1 MKIETAKSGTPVL
14 DIHEAAS
21 LFGRRDEKI
30 RLIEKELGVVVIS
43 NGHDVHIDGDPFDVE
58 IAKKVVRD
66 LLEVI
71 RQGHKLTTGDVMYAI
86 ELAKEGSRTSL
97 AMIMEDVIQV
107 TTRGKKIAPRT
118 LGQKIYLDA
127 MRRRDVV
134 FAIGPAGTGKTY
146 LAMAMAVA
154 ALKMREVS
162 KIILTRPVVD
172 AGEKLGFLPGDLQDK
187 VDPYLRPV
195 YDALYDIVGI
205 ETFRK
210 HLDKGVIEIAPLA
223 YMRGRTL
230 DDSFVVLDEAQNT
243 THEQMKMFLTRMGFG
258 SKLVITGDLTQTDL
272 PSLKQ
277 SGLNEV
283 RYILGDVEDIEFIY
297 LTDKDVVRHEIVQKI
312 IRAYEKYDNQKSA
325 EDEKVE
331 V

>member
-1 MKIETAKSGTPVL
+1 LNVEIARRDTSVL
-14 DIHEAAS
+14 DVHEAAA

-30 RLIEKELGVVVIS
+30 RLIEKELDVVVMS
-43 NGHDVHIDGDPFDVE
+43 NGHDVHIEGNLHDVE
-58 IAKKVVRD
+58 IAHRVVKD

-71 RQGHKLTTGDVMYAI
+71 REGHRLTTGDVRYCI

-97 AMIMEDVIQV
+97 AMIMGDVIQV

-118 LGQKIYLDA
+118 LGQKMYLDA
-127 MRRRDVV
+127 MRRRDVI

-154 ALKMREVS
+154 ALKNREVS

-195 YDALYDIVGI
+195 YDALHDIVGVEI
-205 ETFRK
+205 FRK

-283 RYILGDVEDIEFIY
+283 RYILSAVEDIEFVY

-312 IRAYEKYDNQKSA
+312 IRAYEKHDSEKSA
-325 EDEKVE
+325 SDEKVE

>member
-1 MKIETAKSGTPVL
+1 MNIETAKLSTLML
-14 DIHEAAS
+14 DIHEAAA

-30 RLIEKELGVVVIS
+30 RLIEKELGVVVMS
-43 NGHDVHIDGDPFDVE
+43 NGHDVHIDGNPFDVE
-58 IAKKVVRD
+58 IAERVARD

-71 RQGHKLTTGDVMYAI
+71 REGHRLTTGDVRCCI

-97 AMIMEDVIQV
+97 AMIMGDVIQV

-118 LGQKIYLDA
+118 LGQKMYLDA

-195 YDALYDIVGI
+195 YDALYDIVGV

-272 PSLKQ
+272 PSLKL
-277 SGLNEV
+277 SGLNQV
-283 RYILGDVEDIEFIY
+283 RHILGAVEDIEFIY

-312 IRAYEKYDNQKSA
+312 IRAYEKYDNEKSA
-325 EDEKVE
+325 SDEKVE

>member
-1 MKIETAKSGTPVL
+1 MNIETAKSGMPML

-71 RQGHKLTTGDVMYAI
+71 RQGHRLTTGDVRYSI
-86 ELAKEGSRTSL
+86 ELAKGGSRTSL
-97 AMIMEDVIQV
+97 ATIMADVIQV

-154 ALKMREVS
+154 ALKNREVS

-283 RYILGDVEDIEFIY
+283 RYILDDVEDIEFIY

-312 IRAYEKYDNQKSA
+312 IRAYEKYDSEKSA
-325 EDEKVE
+325 QDEKVE

>member
-21 LFGRRDEKI
+21 LFGRRDEKV
-30 RLIEKELGVVVIS
+30 RLIEKELGVVVMS

-71 RQGHKLTTGDVMYAI
+71 RQGHKLTTGDVRYSI

>member
-1 MKIETAKSGTPVL
+1 
-14 DIHEAAS
+14 
-21 LFGRRDEKI
+21 
-30 RLIEKELGVVVIS
+30 
-43 NGHDVHIDGDPFDVE
+43 
-58 IAKKVVRD
+58 
-66 LLEVI
+66 
-71 RQGHKLTTGDVMYAI
+71 
-86 ELAKEGSRTSL
+86 
-97 AMIMEDVIQV
+97 
-107 TTRGKKIAPRT
+107 
-118 LGQKIYLDA
+118 
-127 MRRRDVV
+127 
-134 FAIGPAGTGKTY
+134 
-146 LAMAMAVA
+146 MAVA
-154 ALKMREVS
+154 SLKMREVS

-230 DDSFVVLDEAQNT
+230 GDSFVVLDEAQNT

-312 IRAYEKYDNQKSA
+312 IRAYEKYDNEKSA
-325 EDEKVE
+325 QDEKVE

>member
-71 RQGHKLTTGDVMYAI
+71 RQGHKLTTGDVRYSI

>member
-21 LFGRRDEKI
+21 LFGRRDEKV

-71 RQGHKLTTGDVMYAI
+71 RQGHKLTTGDVRYSI

-97 AMIMEDVIQV
+97 SMIMGDVIQV

>member
-1 MKIETAKSGTPVL
+1 MPML
-14 DIHEAAS
+14 DIHEAAA
-21 LFGRRDEKI
+21 LFGRRDAKI
-30 RLIEKELGVVVIS
+30 RLIEKELGVVVMS
-43 NGHDVHIDGDPFDVE
+43 NGHDVHIDGNPFDVE
-58 IAKKVVRD
+58 IAERVIRD

-71 RQGHKLTTGDVMYAI
+71 REGHRLTTGDVRYSI

-97 AMIMEDVIQV
+97 AMIMGDVIQV

-118 LGQKIYLDA
+118 LGQKMYLDA

-162 KIILTRPVVD
+162 KMILTRPVVD

-210 HLDKGVIEIAPLA
+210 HLDKGIIEIAPLA

-312 IRAYEKYDNQKSA
+312 IRAYEKYGNEKSA
-325 EDEKVE
+325 QDKEGE